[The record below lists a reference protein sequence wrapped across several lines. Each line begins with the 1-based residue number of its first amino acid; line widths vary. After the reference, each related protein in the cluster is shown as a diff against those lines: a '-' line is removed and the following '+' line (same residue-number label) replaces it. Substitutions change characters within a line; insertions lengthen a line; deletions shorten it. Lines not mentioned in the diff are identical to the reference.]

1 MRADKPAPAELWE
14 EFRSLVTG
22 EVFLNEAMARHT
34 TIQTGGAAACLFYP
48 QHTAEIK
55 QALAFCSRHR
65 QRYFILGNGS
75 NLLFLDRGYS
85 GLVIATS
92 RLRGLRLEKD
102 GLTAWAGETINS
114 LLDATNAFGYQGLN
128 FLAGIPGT
136 VGGAVVMNAGI
147 PQASISDVVSEV
159 AVLDRSGT
167 VRILAQ
173 SDCRFSYRHSGISD
187 DDLIVL
193 WVRFNLANQQSYDR
207 RLLLA
212 QRAIKQPLTHPS
224 AGCVFVNPAGLS
236 AGKLIEKA
244 DLKGFTV
251 NRAKVST
258 KHANFIL
265 NLGGA
270 KSADILKVIDITQ
283 KKVYKR
289 FNIKLKLE
297 IEVVC
302 D

>member
-1 MRADKPAPAELWE
+1 MREDKRLSAELWE

-22 EVFLNEAMARHT
+22 EVFLHAEMARHT
-34 TIQTGGAAACLFYP
+34 TMQTGGAAACLFYP
-48 QHTAEIK
+48 QHTTDIK
-55 QALAFCSRHR
+55 QALAFCARHR
-65 QRYFILGNGS
+65 QRYFVLGNGS
-75 NLLFLDRGYS
+75 NLLFLDSGYS

-92 RLRGLRLEKD
+92 QLRGLQFEKD

-114 LLDATNAFGYQGLN
+114 LLDAANTFGYHELN

-159 AVLDRSGT
+159 AVLDRSGR
-167 VRILAQ
+167 VRVLSQ
-173 SDCRFSYRHSGISD
+173 SDCSFSYRHSRIRD
-187 DDLIVL
+187 DGLIVI
-193 WVRFNLANQQSYDR
+193 WVRFNLTNKQRYDR

-212 QRAIKQPLTHPS
+212 QRAIKQPLTYPS
-224 AGCVFVNPAGLS
+224 AGCVFVNPVGFS
-236 AGKLIEKA
+236 AGELIEKA
-244 DLKGFTV
+244 NLKGFTV
-251 NRAKVST
+251 GKATVST

-270 KSADILKVIDITQ
+270 KSTDILKVIDITQ
-283 KKVYKR
+283 KKVYKK
-289 FNIKLKLE
+289 FKIKLKLE
-297 IEVVC
+297 IEIVG

>member
-1 MRADKPAPAELWE
+1 VREDKLLPAELWE
-14 EFRSLVTG
+14 EFRRHVTG
-22 EVFLNEAMARHT
+22 EVFLNEEMARHT
-34 TIQTGGAAACLFYP
+34 TIQTGGAAACFFYP
-48 QHTAEIK
+48 QHTADIK
-55 QALAFCSRHR
+55 RALTFCSHHR

-75 NLLFLDRGYS
+75 NLLFPDRGYS
-85 GLVIATS
+85 GLVIATG

-102 GLTAWAGETINS
+102 GLTARAGETINS
-114 LLDATNAFGYQGLN
+114 LLDAANAFGYRGLN

-136 VGGAVVMNAGI
+136 VGGAVVVNAGI
-147 PQASISDVVSEV
+147 PQASIGDVTSEV
-159 AVLDRSGT
+159 TVLDRSGT
-167 VRILAQ
+167 VRILSQ
-173 SDCRFSYRHSGISD
+173 SDCRFSYRHSGIRD
-187 DDLIVL
+187 DGLIVL
-193 WVRFNLANQQSYDR
+193 WVRFNLTDKQPYDR

-212 QRAIKQPLTHPS
+212 QRAIKQPLTYPS
-224 AGCVFVNPAGLS
+224 AGCVFVNPGGLS
-236 AGKLIEKA
+236 AGELIEKA

-251 NRAKVST
+251 KRAKVST